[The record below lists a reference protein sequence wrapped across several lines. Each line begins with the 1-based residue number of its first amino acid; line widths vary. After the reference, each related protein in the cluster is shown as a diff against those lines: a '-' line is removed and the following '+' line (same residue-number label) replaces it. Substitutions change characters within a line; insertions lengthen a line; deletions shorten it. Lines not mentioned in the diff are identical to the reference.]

1 MGLPVT
7 HPSTSRRHRKKAN
20 EPPLRPGRK
29 PLGAVA
35 KVTCSLSLDPAA
47 RARLETRAKALCA
60 SMSAL
65 VEAWAMTLP
74 EP

>member
-1 MGLPVT
+1 MT
-7 HPSTSRRHRKKAN
+7 HPSTIRRHRKKAN
-20 EPPLRPGRK
+20 EPPQQTGRRPV
-29 PLGAVA
+29 GAVR

-47 RARLETRAKALCA
+47 RARLEARAKALGA